1 MIAKMKEI
9 VRLLKKYRRM
19 GWVSVDLFW
28 VLVFSV
34 SAIVGCDWFYIVF
47 ALSTIVMVCWECS
60 DVCLF
65 EKLEQKDAE
74 IKECKKRIEDL
85 KGDLNIASD
94 LLSNNKANPI
104 KSNRIVSDKTF
115 AVRLRSFMHQIQ
127 PCDAASEEEVNYF
140 IHVAEKLLSW
150 QTKTVRRLSGEAEY
164 LQRLGLMPT
173 EPEQKKTEAHQ
184 EAPKEESAKEAPAEP
199 RKKPAARKKKPKKE
213 VTTDSAPET
222 NETQN

>member
-1 MIAKMKEI
+1 M
-9 VRLLKKYRRM
+9 
-19 GWVSVDLFW
+19 
-28 VLVFSV
+28 
-34 SAIVGCDWFYIVF
+34 
-47 ALSTIVMVCWECS
+47 
-60 DVCLF
+60 
-65 EKLEQKDAE
+65 
-74 IKECKKRIEDL
+74 

>member
-9 VRLLKKYRRM
+9 VRLLKKHRRM

-34 SAIVGCDWFYIVF
+34 SAIVSCDWFYIVF

-65 EKLEQKDAE
+65 EKLEQKDAD

-85 KGDLNIASD
+85 KGDLDIASD

-115 AVRLRSFMHQIQ
+115 AVRFRSFLKEIK
-127 PCDAASEEEVNYF
+127 PLDPASEEELVYLT
-140 IHVAEKLLSW
+140 HVAEKLLSW
-150 QTKTVRRLSGEAEY
+150 QTKTVRRLSSEAEY
-164 LQRLGLMPT
+164 LQRLGLTPT
-173 EPEQKKTEAHQ
+173 EPETEPSSTQ
-184 EAPKEESAKEAPAEP
+184 EAPRKTASAK
-199 RKKPAARKKKPKKE
+199 KKKKAKKE
-213 VTTDSAPET
+213 VTTEQAPEA
-222 NETQN
+222 NENQN